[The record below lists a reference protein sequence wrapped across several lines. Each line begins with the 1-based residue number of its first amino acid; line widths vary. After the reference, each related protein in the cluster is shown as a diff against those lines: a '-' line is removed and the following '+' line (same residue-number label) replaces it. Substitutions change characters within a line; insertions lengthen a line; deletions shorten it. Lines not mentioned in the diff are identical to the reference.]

1 MENNAPGRSTPP
13 AFTGGSRV
21 GVIDGLGALWD
32 RLPET
37 PRRTWVSLEGPPG
50 AGKTRI
56 VHEFYRRLAAGQPA
70 PAYWPPSVLGDDRP
84 TGPRKVAGPTAWE
97 RPAGALPGYLWL
109 GFAGRR
115 GDGLPEI
122 QLGAELRQIDTHFP
136 FVQRRAGLVRQA
148 RGAASEF
155 GGQLGRMSVEELAVQ
170 GIEAGLKLVGAQIPG
185 VGPAVHLGGLIAARI
200 RAERELSG
208 RVGADEEVDLRAVAG
223 NAVDEFLRKIS
234 AVLDQLPVVIYVE
247 DLHESHPLLLD
258 ALKRLLAEERG
269 PLLVITSE
277 WERGN
282 QRLAEPA
289 VDRWVTV
296 TESGVHSPDPA
307 LARCFPA
314 GASLAP
320 LTVDERAAVIGELVP
335 HAHRDSARM
344 LAAQYTNLHM
354 LLLVCGMRRTREAL
368 AAPSL
373 DPRLLHDLPRRV
385 EQFLDESWATL
396 DHRVRD
402 RLRRIACA
410 TPASIEE
417 ADHRANLYFDERCD
431 LSLLLPEP
439 AADRFVDQAV
449 RRHWLRP
456 VQGPV
461 YGFLDRQRRGLAL
474 RDAADEDLGP
484 EIRALLALR
493 THDADWAVDDD
504 PRRGIRDALIVALAR
519 AGYEVHVGA
528 LVAACCRLV
537 FALRGDYGDIPLL
550 GEISG
555 TAVACA
561 QGAGL
566 ARGPELTELTEMWA
580 RSLAEQG
587 EHRTARTVLAPLLE
601 LDATAL
607 PEEQRLRVEWLYAR
621 AERVAVGADAA
632 LRRLNTVAQRQQ
644 ALLGPDAPAL
654 LTTRCDIAYT
664 HAVKGEYGAAQA
676 ILHDVLATAWAPGAD
691 RDLPRAEH
699 QMASVLRRRGDLA
712 GAAAIAGPLLDRQR
726 LLLGRTHP
734 DTLATQQLVVAVL
747 RDRGRL
753 GEAMTQAEDLR
764 ELRGRV
770 LGASQSTREAASH
783 VAWLHRKLGDYG
795 EAAAIFGTLAAQGG
809 DVDAD
814 HWTTLRDLH
823 NYAVCRRD
831 AGLLDEALETLT
843 RVQARSEARDGARIE
858 IIETVRER
866 GRTLLY
872 RFVESGASADLERGR
887 ALLLDAVE
895 RARQRPDMSAPMRW
909 QLTIDAC
916 CAATLDSGWSAEDVR
931 ELAALCRG
939 QLADLGARHPE
950 VLRSE
955 LYLSEAHR
963 ERGNPALARLLVD
976 DVAAKVA
983 RFGIDPAHR
992 LARMVDDLQHG
1003 KAILFR

>member
-1 MENNAPGRSTPP
+1 MENNTAGRSTTP
-13 AFTGGSRV
+13 AFTGHSRA
-21 GVIDGLGALWD
+21 GVVDGLGAVWG
-32 RLPET
+32 RLPEV
-37 PRRTWVSLEGPPG
+37 PRRTWISLEGAPG

-56 VHEFYRRLAAGQPA
+56 VHEFYRRLAAGQQG
-70 PAYWPPSVLGDDRP
+70 PAYWPPTILGEDEP
-84 TGPRKVAGPTAWE
+84 IGPRKVAGPTAWE

-109 GFAGRR
+109 GFSGRR

-122 QLGAELRQIDTHFP
+122 QLSAELRQIDAHFP
-136 FVQRRAGLVRQA
+136 LVQRRAGLVRQA
-148 RGAASEF
+148 RGAAAEF
-155 GGQLGRMSVEELAVQ
+155 GGQVGKMSVEELAVQ

-200 RAERELSG
+200 RAERDLTG
-208 RVGADEEVDLRAVAG
+208 RVGTEEEVDLRAVAG
-223 NAVDEFLRKIS
+223 HAVDEFLRKIG
-234 AVLDQLPVVIYVE
+234 AVLAVIPVVIFVE
-247 DLHESHPLLLD
+247 DLHESHPVLLD

-296 TESGVHSPDPA
+296 TESGVHTPDPL
-307 LARCFPA
+307 LAQCFPA

-320 LTVDERAAVIGELVP
+320 LTVDERAALIGELVP
-335 HAHRDSARM
+335 HAHPDAARM
-344 LAAQYTNLHM
+344 LAAQYPNLHM
-354 LLLVCGMRRTREAL
+354 LLLVCGLRRTREAL
-368 AAPSL
+368 AARSL

-402 RLRRIACA
+402 RLRRVACA

-431 LSLLLPEP
+431 LSLLLPAP

-449 RRHWLRP
+449 RRHWLCA
-456 VQGPV
+456 VDGPV
-461 YGFLDRQRRGLAL
+461 YAFVDRQRRGLAL

-484 EIRALLALR
+484 EIRGLLALR
-493 THDADWAVDDD
+493 THDPDWAAPED
-504 PRRGIRDALIVALAR
+504 PRRGIRDSLIVALAR
-519 AGYEVHVGA
+519 AGYDVHVES

-537 FALRGDYGDIPLL
+537 FALRADYGDIPLL

-555 TAVACA
+555 TAVAGA
-561 QGAGL
+561 QAAGL
-566 ARGPELTELTEMWA
+566 PRDPQLTLLTEMWA

-587 EHRTARTVLAPLLE
+587 EHRTALTVLAPLL
-601 LDATAL
+601 DTDL
-607 PEEQRLRVEWLYAR
+607 PEEQRLRIEWLYAR

-632 LRRLNTVAQRQQ
+632 LRRFDSVAQRQR
-644 ALLGPDAPAL
+644 ALLGPDAPGL

-676 ILHDVLATAWAPGAD
+676 ILHDVLATTWAPGAE

-712 GAAAIAGPLLDRQR
+712 GAAAIAEPLLDRQR
-726 LLLGRTHP
+726 RLLGRTHP

-753 GEAMTQAEDLR
+753 TEAMAQAEDLR
-764 ELRGRV
+764 ELRTRV
-770 LGASQSTREAASH
+770 LGASQSTREATSH
-783 VAWLHRKLGDYG
+783 VAWLHRKLGHHA
-795 EAAAIFGTLAAQGG
+795 EAAAMFRTLAAQGG

-831 AGLLDEALETLT
+831 AGFLDEALETLT
-843 RVQARSEARDGARIE
+843 GVQARAEARDSARIE

-866 GRTLLY
+866 GRTLLHRY
-872 RFVESGASADLERGR
+872 VETGAAADLTQGR
-887 ALLLDAVE
+887 ALLREALE
-895 RARQRPDMSAPMRW
+895 RAGQRPDMSAPMRW
-909 QLTIDAC
+909 QLAIDAR
-916 CAATLDSGWSAEDVR
+916 CADALDGGPSATVLR

-955 LYLSEAHR
+955 LYLAEAYR

-976 DVAAKVA
+976 DVAAKCA
-983 RFGIDPAHR
+983 RFGLDPAHR
-992 LARMVDDLQHG
+992 LTRMVDELRQG